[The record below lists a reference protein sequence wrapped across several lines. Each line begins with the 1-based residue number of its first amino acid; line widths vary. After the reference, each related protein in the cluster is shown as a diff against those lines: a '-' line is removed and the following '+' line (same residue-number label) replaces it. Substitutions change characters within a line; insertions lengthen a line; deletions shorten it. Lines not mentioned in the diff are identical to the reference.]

1 MYTGKFCMV
10 FAFPNLKASKVKMAS
25 EFCSCSLVAHKVIAT
40 GLAANLIAD
49 MATFSHACVPC
60 FKVFFSHIVVPQRDL
75 QIINLL
81 ESLNLI
87 WLVE

>member
-25 EFCSCSLVAHKVIAT
+25 EFCSCSLVTHKV
-40 GLAANLIAD
+40 IAD